1 MIRLLNAIYKLGKLY
16 LEKEGLDEIEVLL
29 DSKNIGTVLSINL
42 IEDEVGNFTY
52 ESISQEDYDE
62 HKKRLY
68 LYKKGSSNGAN
79 ISPSSLIT
87 DIEKTF
93 NKKFLKWFKNN
104 QSNNDYFKRCYDFFE
119 ENTEKILNDL
129 NEIYNTV
136 DVGKSNVLLTLKIS
150 KNNQYNYLGDI
161 DLFKESFK
169 KTSFEKFYKK
179 GSKEIKGESCCFLCE
194 EHKTVYGLVS
204 SAIGFTFSTP
214 EKIGNVPGNNILNQW
229 KLLPICG
236 DCAIYLVAGK
246 NFIEKYLNFK
256 EFGLSYYVIPNF
268 LFDSKEGFNKLYAIL
283 KSFETEESQNSKDEV
298 SIESKLFR
306 LVKKIDD
313 VVEFK
318 FLFYESSNSAFN
330 ILAYVESVIPSWL
343 SKLYNAQLEIA
354 NFDFFN
360 ESNLKNIFGS
370 KHTGNFID
378 LINKNEKFYKCN
390 DDDWFKRIFKDFTFS
405 FSKKIYIDLVVDII
419 SNKKVDYKF
428 LMSKIIDKIRS
439 NWRNN
444 ENYALKM
451 SVLKSLMLLILINKL
466 NLIKGGNSMD
476 VNSEFS
482 LESLLNSP
490 DKKASF
496 LLGVLTKRLL
506 NIQYK
511 ELGSN
516 PFYNKL
522 WGLSL
527 DQKKIKKLYPMVI
540 NKLREYNVAYLELEE
555 NISKNLIN
563 SEGNWELNRDET
575 SYFFVLGFTM
585 PYFKKNNNEKEDD
598 LNE

>member
-1 MIRLLNAIYKLGKLY
+1 MIRLLNAIYKLGRLY
-16 LEKEGLDEIEVLL
+16 LEKEGLNEIEILL
-29 DSKNIGTVLSINL
+29 ENKNIGAVLSINL
-42 IEDEVGNFTY
+42 IEDELGNFSY
-52 ESISQEDYDE
+52 ENISQEDYDK
-62 HKKRLY
+62 HKKILY
-68 LYKKGSSNGAN
+68 LYKKGSSRGTN

-87 DIEKTF
+87 DVEKTF
-93 NKKFLKWFKNN
+93 NDKFLKWFKNN
-104 QSNNDYFKRCYDFFE
+104 QKNNDYFKRCYDFFE
-119 ENTEKILNDL
+119 SNNEIIFNDL
-129 NEIYNTV
+129 NEIYDTV
-136 DVGKSNVLLTLKIS
+136 DVGKSNILLTLKIS
-150 KNNQYNYLGDI
+150 KNNQYRYLGEI
-161 DLFKESFK
+161 DLFMDSFK
-169 KTSFEKFYKK
+169 EISFEKFYKK

-204 SAIGFTFSTP
+204 SAIGFAFSTP

-229 KLLPICG
+229 KLLPICE
-236 DCAIYLVAGK
+236 DCALYLAAGK
-246 NFIEKYLNFK
+246 NFIEKYLDFK
-256 EFGLSYYVIPNF
+256 EFGLSYYVVPNF
-268 LFDSKEGFNKLYAIL
+268 LFDSKEGFYKLHAIL
-283 KSFETEESQNSKDEV
+283 KSFETENTQNSKDEFF
-298 SIESKLFR
+298 IESKLAR
-306 LVKKIDD
+306 LVKKIND

-318 FLFYESSNSAFN
+318 FLFYESSNNAFN

-343 SKLYNAQLEIA
+343 STLYDYQHEIA

-370 KHTGNFID
+370 KHTGNFIE
-378 LINKNEKFYKCN
+378 LLNNKEKFYKCS
-390 DDDWFKRIFKDFTFS
+390 DDDWFKKILRDFIFS
-405 FSKKIYIDLVVDII
+405 FSKKMYIDLVVDIL
-419 SNKKVDYKF
+419 SNNQLDYKF
-428 LMSKIIDKIRS
+428 LMSRFMAKIRS

-444 ENYALKM
+444 EDYALKM
-451 SVLKSLMLLILINKL
+451 SVLKSLMLLILIDKL
-466 NLIKGGNSMD
+466 NLFKGVESMD
-476 VNSEFS
+476 IGDGFS

-563 SEGNWELNRDET
+563 SEGNWKLNRDET
-575 SYFFVLGFTM
+575 SYFFVLGFTI
-585 PYFKKNNNEKEDD
+585 PYFKKNNNEKEGD